1 MKILQRT
8 GKNIKLNAM
17 TKDAF
22 ILLIKE
28 KLEDVETS
36 DNNTVAYQLHPMWTM
51 TTT

>member
-28 KLEDVETS
+28 KLEDIDNS

>member
-1 MKILQRT
+1 
-8 GKNIKLNAM
+8 M

-22 ILLIKE
+22 ITLIKE
-28 KLEDVETS
+28 KLEEVDTS

>member
-1 MKILQRT
+1 MKWI
-8 GKNIKLNAM
+8 AM

-22 ILLIKE
+22 ITLIKE